1 MDRTQAKLV
10 LALYPSNPNYKPN
23 HFRVR
28 LFRCKI
34 FYVGKCFRSKIF
46 SRKMSYVLL
55 FGNMPENELEN
66 GLQK

>member
-1 MDRTQAKLV
+1 
-10 LALYPSNPNYKPN
+10 
-23 HFRVR
+23 